1 MPLRNPFRGSKQPK
15 KNSKRR
21 FIFERD
27 IEPLEPRRLLTTIH
41 GGQSFEYQDINGN
54 IDRITATGRNFTAE
68 LIGASVDRG
77 TNAIT
82 LVDLPGELFTGNG
95 PAVDLNGGITA
106 PQGVQVIGTITV
118 NDPID
123 ANGSGNGTIGALASE
138 TSGQLW
144 GVNVVVPQNT
154 TQGTAQHN
162 LLQIVQIDSRT
173 GAGLV
178 VAEVSTQ
185 ALAAASVFS
194 AFSGGTGPNAPPP
207 QITGATAAAF
217 NPVNGLLY
225 FVATGGINNT
235 PVLYTIDV
243 HASDIGGSL
252 RAIPGT
258 FRSNG
263 AAATNV
269 GGMVFDRTGG
279 GAVRLVAALNIGATT
294 QLDTINQGNSDIWT
308 EQVVVNTGGNPLVGL
323 SLLGDN
329 PNAEDTVFYGL
340 TGQAGNGPG
349 GNGIN
354 GNNAIAASS
363 EVQITVFGNVSNT
376 VDFGTLNTQTVNLV
390 TGGTTQGTTESNPGD
405 LTYDPTLF
413 DPFTGTVGALVGT
426 DLQTHDLFILSPI
439 NRTPTTTMFA
449 IYVSQSDASGGLS
462 AAVTPKPPAS
472 PIPMLPFS
480 GSIGSVR
487 IRNTPNEVNA
497 PQNTG
502 SILLGAKS
510 VQINNSQTSSDQ
522 PLLSGTLDSAHG
534 VFPGGVGTQV
544 EAGLVV
550 APGQVMGKFL
560 WGGTIMGQVLIHG
573 SIDQFYCG
581 WLITGD
587 ASSGLTKYANIGID
601 FLVDGDIRNL
611 YVKGPIGTD
620 VPYGADQ
627 SSSIAEFNPGATT
640 GSTSSGPPL
649 DNPDYLT
656 GFTMFVGGSLGSMRA
671 GGSIIGDIRVAHT
684 AGPTTPTWDL
694 NLLQNEM
701 ENRASPNELDSAG
714 TGLAPF
720 SGLSP
725 FDDVLTG
732 GDPIF
737 NNDTFQTAEVLGA
750 LPTVSGGPNS
760 QVVINGVLQ
769 AAPRQNDYADYYG
782 VSLLAGQTVS
792 IQLTNVALQGAT
804 QSVGSPINLLQVGVF
819 DPDGRLIATDN
830 NDVLLSQTLNKP
842 FRFTADKPGLY
853 RFAVVEFGDATF
865 AAAAST
871 LGNFVYTLEIGNVG
885 DIAVGGIVTAGSM
898 LDEGLIVDH
907 GDMGVVE
914 VGGTLLSLTL
924 EGMVV
929 QFGNM
934 RAVEAA
940 GIGIGFETDPGNRGS
955 ATGTYGPPAAITS
968 IANGPNTSTVQVNSS
983 IKGVSVTGGTGLDL
997 NVPNGMVG
1005 ELNAFGSAASNLM
1018 LIDDGYAGTGVLGTG
1033 AGIGVSPPVIG
1044 GDIQLVNC
1052 AGSFWGLLYT
1062 NGSIGTIRAGDMQG
1076 IDIFDQAPQFH
1087 VNVDGV
1093 GAPGT
1098 IDLIDVVGDLGDT
1111 AIGGP
1116 GITTG
1121 PGGNVRYIR
1130 VGGAVFRDTFFG
1142 GHGNTE
1148 ITTYGPGVSATIVDD
1163 SGALIHITPE
1173 GDVLNPNFVAG
1184 TLDPNNPAFEQFQP
1198 ASLTMTTYPIEGS
1211 GGSVIIDCTSSG
1223 SLTITSNGDV
1233 PGQTA
1238 EIGRIEIQGG
1248 GTAIGNSTVTTPQGT
1263 VGPLGSVKLPKNRA
1277 TTVTQPA
1284 APTPGGTSTGTNT
1297 GSTSGTSSSGSTGT
1311 GAGTTS
1317 GSGQGGTGSIFT
1329 SPAPT
1334 TAGPGGSPGLI
1345 ETAGGLPLFV
1355 HISGP
1360 ANVDLFDIVVL
1371 NNGAFGTASEI
1382 TNTSG
1387 GEIVNVL
1394 AKSIGRLFS
1403 TGSIGV
1409 AKQHTAAAV
1418 NPMQV
1423 IMAANSLTAATIE
1436 QYPVDPDIT
1445 SGHYFGNLY
1454 PFEKQRI
1461 GVVIMGGDLLSVEAP
1476 IIGNIMVNGSI
1487 GQVIADGNT
1496 PGQGI
1501 VAPVVAYDLSQPIIL
1516 NRFSINTG
1524 PQPAGNIGSVQIGGG
1539 IAPTG
1544 SGMFGYSG
1552 IFTDRRVGTI
1562 SGDGADIR
1570 GNIIAGEGV
1579 DTISLHNGS
1588 IINADINDPTIGQQF
1603 LDTETSFGRVV
1614 LSLATPIDTPTD
1626 DFGSITLTGNGGI
1639 VGLAMS
1645 VDHLGSLSVNGG
1657 FGIFNSFI
1665 FDLTDGSIGS
1675 IRADGYGIRNTYIG
1689 GGIVIGS
1696 INATQ
1701 NGQQIPSSNY
1711 SPDVRTSETS
1721 AIDPYFGFAP
1731 NFLTDIDVYLGTNAS
1746 QTTSDETQ
1754 GGVIENTTV
1763 AVSRDLGSIRAFSYQ
1778 QNAFGTF
1785 LPTQLSDPSLFA
1797 TTLGFAMTLN
1807 IGNTIGTL
1815 TSTGGVNG
1823 LAVVTGKINKI
1834 QFGSDVSRLD
1844 MELAGRISNL
1854 TINGNLDDGSTIFA
1868 KGINGNIGTINVRGN
1883 LDGTIKAQKKIGT
1896 LMVGGN
1902 LTGTVDA
1909 ANITKIQAGS
1919 LNTGNLTID
1928 GNLQNLISLGDLGT
1942 TGQSILV
1949 HGSVGKVQVAGN
1961 MNTSMTVQGNMK
1973 MLKVGG
1979 SITSGTNVIV
1989 TNTLTALLVNG
2000 DVQANS
2006 TVKAHLIK
2014 IKKIKGQTLGSIIS
2028 GA

>member
-154 TQGTAQHN
+154 TQGTVQHN

-235 PVLYTIDV
+235 PVLFTIDV

-354 GNNAIAASS
+354 GNNAIAAAS
-363 EVQITVFGNVSNT
+363 EVQITVFGNTSNT

-390 TGGTTQGTTESNPGD
+390 TGGTTQGTTEGNPGD

-426 DLQTHDLFILSPI
+426 DLQTHDLFIVSPI

-487 IRNTPNEVNA
+487 IRNTANEVNA

-587 ASSGLTKYANIGID
+587 ASSGLPKYANIGID

-627 SSSIAEFNPGATT
+627 SSSILEFNPGGTT
-640 GSTSSGPPL
+640 SSSSGPPL

-656 GFTMFVGGSLGSMRA
+656 NFTMFVGGSLGSIRA

-684 AGPTTPTWDL
+684 ATPTTPTWDI

-701 ENRASPNELDSAG
+701 ENRASPSELDSISG
-714 TGLAPF
+714 VGNAPF

-737 NNDTFQTAEVLGA
+737 NNDTFETAEVLGA

-760 QVVINGVLQ
+760 QVVMNGVLQ

-782 VSLLAGQTVS
+782 VSLLGGQTVS
-792 IQLTNVALQGAT
+792 VQLTNVALQGVSQT
-804 QSVGSPINLLQVGVF
+804 IGQPIDLLQVGVF
-819 DPDGRLIATDN
+819 DPDGRLIATDE
-830 NDVLLSQTLNKP
+830 NDVLISQTLNKP

-871 LGNFVYTLEIGNVG
+871 LGDFVYTLIVGNVG
-885 DIAVGGIVTAGSM
+885 DTAIGGIVTAGSM
-898 LDEGLIVDH
+898 LDQGLMVDH
-907 GDMGVVE
+907 GDLGVVE
-914 VGGTLLSLTL
+914 VGGTLLSDTTSN
-924 EGMVV
+924 MVV
-929 QFGNM
+929 AFGNM

-940 GIGIGFETDPGNRGS
+940 GIGIGFESNPGNRGS
-955 ATGTYGPPAAITS
+955 ATGTYGPPTAITS
-968 IANGPNTSTVQVNSS
+968 IAAGANTSTVQVNAAA
-983 IKGVSVTGGTGLDL
+983 KNVSVTFPTGLDP
-997 NVPNGMVG
+997 NVPNGMIG
-1005 ELNAFGSAASNLM
+1005 ELNAYGNAAANLM
-1018 LIDDGYAGTGVLGTG
+1018 LINDAYSSSTGV
-1033 AGIGVSPPVIG
+1033 APPVVG

-1052 AGSFWGLLYT
+1052 AGDFWGLLYT
-1062 NGSIGTIRAGDMQG
+1062 NASIGTIRAGDMQG
-1076 IDIFDQAPQFH
+1076 IDVFNEAPQIH

-1093 GAPGT
+1093 GAPGI
-1098 IDLIDVVGDLGDT
+1098 IDLIDVVGDMGDL
-1111 AIGGP
+1111 ALGGP
-1116 GITTG
+1116 GISTG

-1130 VGGAVFRDTFFG
+1130 VGGTVYRDTFFG
-1142 GHGNTE
+1142 GRGTE
-1148 ITTYGPGVSATIVDD
+1148 ENTTYGPGVSATIIDD

-1198 ASLTMTTYPIEGS
+1198 ASLTMVTYPIEGS
-1211 GGSVIIDCTSSG
+1211 GGSVIINLTSSG
-1223 SLTITSNGDV
+1223 SLTINSNGDV
-1233 PGQTA
+1233 PGQTV
-1238 EIGRIEIQGG
+1238 EIGRVEIQGA
-1248 GTAIGNSTVTTPQGT
+1248 GTSIGNSTVTTPQGT
-1263 VGPLGSVKLPKNRA
+1263 VGPLGSVKEPKSGT

-1284 APTPGGTSTGTNT
+1284 APTAGGTTSGTTT
-1297 GSTSGTSSSGSTGT
+1297 GSTTSTSSSGSTGN

-1334 TAGPGGSPGLI
+1334 TAGPGGSPGLT
-1345 ETAGGLPLFV
+1345 EATGGLPLFL
-1355 HISGP
+1355 HASGP

-1371 NNGAFGTASEI
+1371 NNGGFGDATEI

-1394 AKSIGRLFS
+1394 AQSIGRLFS

-1423 IMAANSLTAATIE
+1423 IMAANNLTAANIE
-1436 QYPVDPDIT
+1436 QYQVDPDIT
-1445 SGHYFGNLY
+1445 AGHYFGNLY

-1501 VAPVVAYDLSQPIIL
+1501 VAPIVAFDLSQPTIL
-1516 NRFSINTG
+1516 NRFSLNTG

-1539 IAPTG
+1539 IAPSG
-1544 SGMFGYSG
+1544 SGMFAYSG
-1552 IFTDRRVGTI
+1552 IYADGRVGTI
-1562 SGDGADIR
+1562 SGNGADIR
-1570 GNIIAGEGV
+1570 GNIVTAAGV

-1588 IINADINDPTIGQQF
+1588 IINSDIDDTTIGQQF
-1603 LDTETSFGRVV
+1603 LVTEGNLGRAGV
-1614 LSLATPIDTPTD
+1614 SLVTPIDTPQVDLGTI
-1626 DFGSITLTGNGGI
+1626 SLTGNGGI
-1639 VGLAMS
+1639 IGLEMG
-1645 VDHLGSLSVNGG
+1645 VDHLGSLTVNGG

-1665 FDLTDGSIGS
+1665 FNSSDGSIGT
-1675 IRADGYGIRNTYIG
+1675 IRADGYGIRNTSIL

-1696 INATQ
+1696 ITATQ
-1701 NGQQIPSSNY
+1701 NGQQIPTSNY
-1711 SPDVRTSETS
+1711 SPDVRTSETGS
-1721 AIDPYFGFAP
+1721 VDPYFGFAP

-1746 QTTSDETQ
+1746 QTTSNETQ
-1754 GGVIENTTV
+1754 GGVIENLTV

-1778 QNAFGTF
+1778 QNALGT
-1785 LPTQLSDPSLFA
+1785 LLTTQLSDPTLFA
-1797 TTLGFAMTLN
+1797 TAQGFAMALN

-1823 LAVVTGKINKI
+1823 LTVITGKIKKI

-1902 LTGTVDA
+1902 LTGTIDA

-2014 IKKIKGQTLGSIIS
+2014 IKKIKGQTLGSIIT